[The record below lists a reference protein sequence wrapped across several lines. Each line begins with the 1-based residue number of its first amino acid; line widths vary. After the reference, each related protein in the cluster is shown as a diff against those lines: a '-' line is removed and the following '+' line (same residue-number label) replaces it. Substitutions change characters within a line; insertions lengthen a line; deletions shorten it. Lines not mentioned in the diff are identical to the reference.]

1 MSELQTGLL
10 AIGAL
15 VVVGVL
21 AYNRLQERAARR
33 SAEQAF
39 QSSHADV
46 LLEGVDARREPTLE
60 PPAVPAP
67 RPVARATAP
76 ESGAEP
82 DPNVDYIVEIAF
94 PEPVPA
100 SALQEPWRVIER
112 RHAHRALLSSDA
124 DGKLWRAGLQLA
136 SRDGAVSEAD
146 LIEFRSALDAL
157 AASHGGTVS
166 APEMRAAVE
175 SARSLD
181 ALCSESDV
189 QVVMHVTG
197 GPFPGTKCRAAA
209 EASGLQLEPDGRF
222 ALRDDARR
230 LLYTLAAR
238 DGTAFAAE
246 TIRTASPAALTLALE
261 VGRAPDTRRTFESMA
276 RFSGQLASVLGGQ
289 TVDDNGSALDE
300 RAAGAIAQQLDAVR
314 ARLEERGLRPGSPS
328 ALRVFS

>member
-39 QSSHADV
+39 RSGHPDV
-46 LLEGVDARREPTLE
+46 LLDGAGTRREPTIE
-60 PPAVPAP
+60 SPAMAAPRAAPRAAVPD
-67 RPVARATAP
+67 
-76 ESGAEP
+76 ESVQP

-94 PEPVPA
+94 AEPVSP
-100 SALQEPWRVIER
+100 STLQEPWRVIER
-112 RHAHRALLSSDA
+112 RHAHRALLASGA
-124 DGKLWRAGLQLA
+124 GGKLWRAGLQLA
-136 SRDGAVSEAD
+136 SRDGAVGEAD

-166 APEMRAAVE
+166 APEMRAAVD

-181 ALCSESDV
+181 ELCSESDI

-197 GPFPGTKCRAAA
+197 GPFPGTKIRAAA
-209 EASGLQLEPDGRF
+209 ESGGLQLEADGRF
-222 ALRDDARR
+222 ALRDDEQR

-238 DGTAFAAE
+238 DGAAFAAE
-246 TIRTASPAALTLALE
+246 TMLAASPPALTLALD

-276 RFSGQLASVLGGQ
+276 RLSSQLASLLGGQ
-289 TVDDNGSALDE
+289 TVDDNGNALDE
-300 RAAGAIAQQLDAVR
+300 RATGAIAQQLDTVR
-314 ARLEERGLRPGSPS
+314 ARLEERGIKPGSPA